1 MVGSC
6 KLSQLERKV
15 GGERRERRERRER
28 ESGESRSRDDGSDS
42 VKFFSVNDP
51 GLSKK
56 SLLSDKGNFY
66 VQS

>member
-1 MVGSC
+1 MWGDCGMAAVMVELHGEGIQIR
-6 KLSQLERKV
+6 LPLGNFLV
-15 GGERRERRERRER
+15 GA
-28 ESGESRSRDDGSDS
+28 RDDGSVS
-42 VKFFSVNDP
+42 VNFFSVDDP